1 MTSAL
6 FPSACQVFAGGRV
19 LSLDSAQVSDTG
31 RYTCVAVNAGGE
43 QHRDYDLKVYGEN
56 MNSCCCI
63 HVPIWYHM
71 VNSMYS
77 TFFFLNPLFV
87 LVFFRKVSDIICS
100 PQLRLTGGSKFAIGV
115 NLCNSLC

>member
-77 TFFFLNPLFV
+77 TFFFNPLFV
-87 LVFFRKVSDIICS
+87 LFFLEKC
-100 PQLRLTGGSKFAIGV
+100 LTSFAV
-115 NLCNSLC
+115 PSLG

>member
-6 FPSACQVFAGGRV
+6 FPLACQVFAGGRV

-63 HVPIWYHM
+63 HVPIYCLLPYGSSPTI
-71 VNSMYS
+71 N
-77 TFFFLNPLFV
+77 LNWIS
-87 LVFFRKVSDIICS
+87 R
-100 PQLRLTGGSKFAIGV
+100 R
-115 NLCNSLC
+115 